1 MGTSGGKC
9 IIICAPSGAGKTTL
23 VKHLLDVFP
32 DLRFS
37 ISATSRQLR
46 SGETEGK
53 DYYFITPEEFRK
65 GIDEGDFLEWEEV
78 YPQKYYGTLKKE
90 IERIWREGKH
100 VVFDVDVL
108 GGINLKSYF
117 GENSL
122 AVFVK
127 PPSLRVLEERLRKRG
142 TESDDDLKRRL
153 DKAEFEMGYAES
165 FDRVLVNDDLTK
177 TKREIEEWVK
187 NFLRQ

>member
-78 YPQKYYGTLKKE
+78 YPEKYYGTLKKE

-117 GENSL
+117 GDNSL

-153 DKAEFEMGYAES
+153 DKAEFEMGYAQS

>member
-108 GGINLKSYF
+108 GGINLK
-117 GENSL
+117 
-122 AVFVK
+122 
-127 PPSLRVLEERLRKRG
+127 
-142 TESDDDLKRRL
+142 
-153 DKAEFEMGYAES
+153 
-165 FDRVLVNDDLTK
+165 
-177 TKREIEEWVK
+177 
-187 NFLRQ
+187 

>member
-78 YPQKYYGTLKKE
+78 YPEKYYGTLKKE

-117 GENSL
+117 GDNSL

-153 DKAEFEMGYAES
+153 DKAEFEMGYAQS

-177 TKREIEEWVK
+177 TKSEIEEWVK

>member
-78 YPQKYYGTLKKE
+78 YPEKYYGTLKKE

-117 GENSL
+117 GDNSL

-177 TKREIEEWVK
+177 TKSEIEEWVK